1 VKILK
6 RLVFKLYVLFLMAFT
21 VWYGYFMFPLIF
33 GFEGK
38 EAASGSFDAK
48 GAARTEEEQI
58 FARLIKEQTLTTKTD
73 LGYKLIE
80 QPYIKGRFHHIGFE
94 LQQDKASICVRCHG
108 NVPHDE
114 SKELRSFLNMH
125 AFYLACETC
134 HVSDKD
140 ETHRK
145 FRWYDKDN
153 GELVPNPVALYDIE
167 EAYRTESATTYPTYG
182 NYGAK
187 IVPGNQQGD
196 KFVLTHGAK
205 EKSFADRYIA
215 EQERLGPEQKSQMKK
230 VIHRKVS
237 SEPITCK
244 QCHNE
249 TDQYLPLA
257 ELGYPPIRLSELT
270 DSSVVGMILKYKEF
284 YIPRFLT
291 PGKKD

>member
-1 VKILK
+1 
-6 RLVFKLYVLFLMAFT
+6 MAFT

-38 EAASGSFDAK
+38 EAASISLMDM
-48 GAARTEEEQI
+48 GAAGTEEEEM
-58 FARLIKEQTLTTKTD
+58 FARLIKEQTSTTKTD
-73 LGYKLIE
+73 LGNKLIE
-80 QPYIKGRFHHIGFE
+80 QPYIQGRFHHIGFE
-94 LQQDKASICVRCHG
+94 LQHDKASTCVRCHG

-125 AFYLACETC
+125 TFYLACETC

-140 ETHRK
+140 ESDRQ
-145 FRWYDKDN
+145 FRWYNKDN
-153 GELVPNPVALYDIE
+153 GELVPNPVALRDIE
-167 EAYRTESATTYPTYG
+167 ELYRTKSAHIYPTYG

-187 IVPGNQQGD
+187 IVPGKKQGEL
-196 KFVLTHGAK
+196 FVLTHGPK
-205 EKSFADRYIA
+205 EMAFADRYIE

-244 QCHNE
+244 QCHDE
-249 TDQYLPLA
+249 KEQYLPLA
-257 ELGYPPIRLSELT
+257 ELGYPPTRLSELT
-270 DSSVVGMILKYKEF
+270 DSSVVGMILKYREF

-291 PGKKD
+291 PGVEHNENK